1 MQPLAWCCCYGA
13 RLALTAVG
21 LVLISVVV
29 KDRDSLVLT
38 AVGLVLISVVV
49 KDRDSL
55 VLTAVGLVLVS
66 VVVKELVWYF

>member
-13 RLALTAVG
+13 SLALTAVG

-49 KDRDSL
+49 K
-55 VLTAVGLVLVS
+55 
-66 VVVKELVWYF
+66 ELVWYF